1 MYFGWS
7 DRSQIWPESFLA
19 HTKAYKRAK
28 LPLLK
33 LSYFWSTPL
42 PIPIYDQY
50 KDIAAEMI
58 ATITARGMYV
68 QI

>member
-1 MYFGWS
+1 M
-7 DRSQIWPESFLA
+7 
-19 HTKAYKRAK
+19 
-28 LPLLK
+28 LK
-33 LSYFWSTPL
+33 NKTTVTDGRRTSELVLINLENDPYELFNV
-42 PIPIYDQY
+42 YDQY